1 MSQDLGE
8 VTTSGKEGAKAGDKG
23 IIAIRPEQ
31 VRISHPS
38 DEPELKN
45 HFLGK
50 VHDFLY
56 VGDVTTYIVEL
67 SNGAYI
73 EALAAQFS
81 TGTSQ
86 IF

>member
-1 MSQDLGE
+1 M
-8 VTTSGKEGAKAGDKG
+8 G
-23 IIAIRPEQ
+23 ISPEQ
-31 VRISHPS
+31 VRISNSS

-50 VHDFLY
+50 VHDLLY

-73 EALAAQFS
+73 EALLPNSAPGRAKFFEVGDPVGVS
-81 TGTSQ
+81 WRHDAG
-86 IF
+86 IFLND